1 MANTPSKA
9 NPAEEKA
16 DLSIPAGYK
25 PMSVGMRRLEVAEKD
40 GWHRHWFRATAGN
53 IARAKQ
59 AGYRFVEQDEVDL
72 NDFDLAGDGQSKGT
86 DLGSRVTVTSGD
98 GTDKLVLMECP
109 EHLYQHGQNIH
120 MEEVHKTAEA
130 LKGGMVGK
138 GKQGETGK
146 DVENRYSEVSVKG
159 RNLFTRKS

>member
-25 PMSVGMRRLEVAEKD
+25 PMSVGMRRLEVPEKD

-59 AGYRFVEQDEVDL
+59 AGYRYVDKEDVEL
-72 NDFDLAGDGQSKGT
+72 NDFDLAGDGESKGT
-86 DLGSRVTVTSGD
+86 DLGSRVTVSSGD
-98 GTDKLVLMECP
+98 GQDKLVLMECP
-109 EHLYQHGQNIH
+109 QHLYDHGQEIH
-120 MEEVHKTAEA
+120 MQEVHKTAEA
-130 LKGGMVGK
+130 LKGGVIGK
-138 GKQGETGK
+138 ERSGETKADG
-146 DVENRYSEVSVKG
+146 DQRYSEVSIKG
-159 RNLFTRKS
+159 RNLFNRKS

>member
-9 NPAEEKA
+9 NPSQEKE

-25 PMSVGMRRLEVAEKD
+25 PMSVGMRRLEVPEKD
-40 GWHRHWFRATAGN
+40 GWHRHWFRSAPGN

-59 AGYRFVEQDEVDL
+59 AGYRFVDQEEVDL
-72 NDFDLAGDGQSKGT
+72 NDFDLAGNGESKGT

-98 GTDKLVLMECP
+98 GQDKLVLMECP
-109 EHLYQHGQNIH
+109 QHLYEYGQEIH
-120 MEEVHKTAEA
+120 MQEVHKTAEA
-130 LKGGMVGK
+130 LKGGMLGK
-138 GKQGETGK
+138 EKSGETKG
-146 DVENRYSEVSVKG
+146 DTQQRYAELSVKG